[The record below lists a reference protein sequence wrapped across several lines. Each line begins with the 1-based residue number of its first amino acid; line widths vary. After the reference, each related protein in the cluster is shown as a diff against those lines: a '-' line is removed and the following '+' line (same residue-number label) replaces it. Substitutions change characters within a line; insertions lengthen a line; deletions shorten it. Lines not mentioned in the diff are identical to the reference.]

1 MNIVL
6 VLLIIF
12 IILEIPTCMGMKLIF
27 KKLNLNEAIGIIP
40 FYNRITL
47 IKKYKLPMYHMT
59 LVFIPILGLYT
70 NYVIYNKIAKE
81 YKLDKLYVIEL
92 TLFPFVYN
100 FFLGLELKQEEPK
113 EKEEEPKEIEQDK
126 YTWQPEKKER
136 SSSVYKASRNSLN
149 AKVNVKLNNDENIID
164 NKEKFKKYKENQ
176 KTCPNCGAKVPEK
189 TEICFVCGTK
199 V

>member
-6 VLLIIF
+6 ILLIIF

-27 KKLNLNEAIGIIP
+27 KKLNLNENIGIIP
-40 FYNRITL
+40 FYNKVIL
-47 IKKYKLPMYHMT
+47 IKKYNLPMYHLT
-59 LVFIPILGLYT
+59 LMFIPILGLFT
-70 NYVIYNKIAKE
+70 NYAIYSKIAKE

-100 FFLGLELKQEEPK
+100 FFLGSELKQEEPK
-113 EKEEEPKEIEQDK
+113 EEEQKTIEEDK
-126 YTWQPEKKER
+126 YTWHPEKKER

-176 KTCPNCGAKVPEK
+176 KTCPNCGAKVPQK

>member
-6 VLLIIF
+6 ILLIVF

-27 KKLNLNEAIGIIP
+27 KKLNLNENIGVIP
-40 FYNRITL
+40 FYNRIVL
-47 IKKYKLPMYHMT
+47 IKKYNLPMYHMT
-59 LVFIPILGLYT
+59 LIFIPIIGLFT
-70 NYVIYNKIAKE
+70 NYMIYSQMAKE
-81 YKLDKLYVIEL
+81 YKLEKLYVIEL

-100 FFLGLELKQEEPK
+100 FFLGSELKQEEKQEQQNEIEEKDEYTWKPVEK
-113 EKEEEPKEIEQDK
+113 EK
-126 YTWQPEKKER
+126 

-149 AKVNVKLNNDENIID
+149 AKVNVKLNNNENIID

-176 KTCPNCGAKVPEK
+176 KTCPNCGAKVPQK